1 MASLGLFLFVLFVW
15 DCFDSGGAN
24 DWRGRDM
31 RDVLPSCASVRR
43 DSYIA
48 AIIRMLACV
57 RARVSSPVR
66 AGIRCLGHLYAIGI
80 SAYVVRSAA
89 CAASVVYSKSAAR
102 ATVASS
108 RIKRETKSEI
118 GSKDSTVRTD

>member
-1 MASLGLFLFVLFVW
+1 MASLGLFLFVLLVW
-15 DCFDSGGAN
+15 DCFDSGAAN

-31 RDVLPSCASVRR
+31 RDVLPGCASVRR

-66 AGIRCLGHLYAIGI
+66 TGLRCLGDLHAAGI
-80 SAYVVRSAA
+80 FSYLVRRAA
-89 CAASVVYSKSAAR
+89 CTARTAFASYGVK
-102 ATVASS
+102 
-108 RIKRETKSEI
+108 
-118 GSKDSTVRTD
+118 